1 MDNGNPQIDAL
12 SADTLPVPV
21 CRFRFDD
28 GGPVVSGTNKPFD
41 DRLVALKAGDS
52 FTLVFDYF
60 DTPDSHEIRTALRD
74 GEQFTATVEPD
85 GGPTQRYLVDVTA
98 PTDSTAG
105 CLLFTDVSHMSE
117 TDCTPAETEQ
127 TCETEAEPF
136 EQGIAVDHVASVVSH
151 DLRNPLD
158 VARAR
163 LDAGREFDEDKHFD
177 HVEQAHERMERIIQ
191 DVLTLAR
198 GEDVVD
204 PDESVDLGL
213 VAKRAWETV
222 ETNGATLT
230 VEDELPTAQ
239 ADSDRVSRLFENLF
253 RNAVEH
259 GATNHNSQTSD
270 AATDATAEDEHT
282 STEVSVQVTV
292 GNIADTDGFYVADDG
307 PGIPE
312 HQREK
317 VLEPGY
323 SSDEHGTGLG
333 LAIVARIAD
342 LHGWYVDVTESTLG
356 GAQFEIRGVD
366 QQ

>member
-1 MDNGNPQIDAL
+1 MVNGNTQIDDL
-12 SADTLPVPV
+12 SADSLPVPV
-21 CRFRFDD
+21 CRFAFDD
-28 GGPVVSGTNKPFD
+28 GAPVVCGTNQPFD
-41 DRLVALKAGDS
+41 DQLVAVEQGDS
-52 FTLVFDYF
+52 LATVFDSLNGPS
-60 DTPDSHEIRTALRD
+60 DQELRAALRD
-74 GEQFTATVEPD
+74 GEQFTATVSPVD
-85 GGPTQRYLVDVTA
+85 GPMARYLVDVT
-98 PTDSTAG
+98 PPDGSTAG
-105 CLLFTDVSHMSE
+105 CLLFTDVTHVSS
-117 TDCTPAETEQ
+117 TDGRKPLKRGDSDSTDTANS
-127 TCETEAEPF
+127 EPF
-136 EQGIAVDHVASVVSH
+136 QQGLAVDHVASVVSH

-163 LDAGREFDEDKHFD
+163 LEAAREFDEDEHFD

-204 PDESVDLGL
+204 PDETVDLGA
-213 VAKRAWETV
+213 VAERAWETV

-253 RNAVEH
+253 RNTIEH
-259 GATNHNSQTSD
+259 GGDDVT
-270 AATDATAEDEHT
+270 
-282 STEVSVQVTV
+282 VTV
-292 GNIADTDGFYVADDG
+292 GPLEDGLYVADDG

-312 HQREK
+312 GRRED

-323 SSDEHGTGLG
+323 TSDEHGTGLG

-342 LHGWYVDVTESTLG
+342 LHGWHLDVTESTAG
-356 GAQFEIRGVD
+356 GAQFEIHGVD